1 MPAAHL
7 YVGLV
12 SRALLTFP
20 CVGSNG
26 NSHTLQSPQ
35 SLANTLSGKDNAF
48 FLQTLRLAHRL
59 NLRRVGVYG
68 GEITE

>member
-20 CVGSNG
+20 YIVSNG
-26 NSHTLQSPQ
+26 SPTLQSPQ
-35 SLANTLSGKDNAF
+35 QSLADTLSGKDKAF

-59 NLRRVGVYG
+59 DLRRVGV
-68 GEITE
+68 

>member
-26 NSHTLQSPQ
+26 SPTLQSPQ
-35 SLANTLSGKDNAF
+35 SLANTLSGMDNAF

-59 NLRRVGVYG
+59 NLRRVGV
-68 GEITE
+68 